1 MTPMDPM
8 MQTLF
13 GILAVL
19 LVLGGLAGAILPIL
33 PGLPM
38 VFGGLLLAAW
48 VDGFEHVGKITI
60 GILVVLLLV
69 GLAMDFISGS
79 FGAKRVGASP
89 KAVLGATLGSIV
101 GIFFGL
107 PGLILGPFIGAVIGE
122 LGARRGLDQA
132 AASGFAT
139 WIGLLLGSIAKLA
152 LGLAMIGVF
161 AFVWFV

>member
-1 MTPMDPM
+1 
-8 MQTLF
+8 MQLLF

-19 LVLGGLAGAILPIL
+19 LVLGGLAGTVLPIL

-38 VFGGLLLAAW
+38 LFGGLLLAAW
-48 VDGFEHVGKITI
+48 CDGFEHVGKITI
-60 GILVVLLLV
+60 AVMVLLTLI
-69 GLAMDFISGS
+69 GMALDFIAGS
-79 FGAKRVGASP
+79 LGAKHVGASP
-89 KAVLGATLGSIV
+89 KAVLGATLGAVV

-132 AASGFAT
+132 AASGIAT
-139 WIGLLLGSIAKLA
+139 WLGLLFGSIAKLA

-161 AFVWFV
+161 AFVWLV